1 MPSLVEIEVVLEM
14 GFWVLFFFFKIINV
28 VSLFCYYFHFDK
40 SMALHLNK
48 LKFPSPNDGEIV
60 PVILEKIRMYKQQ
73 TTDKF
78 FSEKL
83 TSFFLES

>member
-1 MPSLVEIEVVLEM
+1 
-14 GFWVLFFFFKIINV
+14 
-28 VSLFCYYFHFDK
+28 
-40 SMALHLNK
+40 MALHLNK

-60 PVILEKIRMYKQQ
+60 PVILEKMRMYKQQ

>member
-1 MPSLVEIEVVLEM
+1 
-14 GFWVLFFFFKIINV
+14 
-28 VSLFCYYFHFDK
+28 
-40 SMALHLNK
+40 MALHLNK

-60 PVILEKIRMYKQQ
+60 PVILEMRMYKQQ